1 MGMVMKP
8 SDDVSSLSIYS
19 FHCMSFNLSGKIT
32 KSVRFSLLG

>member
-1 MGMVMKP
+1 MAPEP
-8 SDDVSSLSIYS
+8 SDDVSSLSIYY